1 MGKIDIEF
9 RSKCSQRAVG
19 SIEQGICGAII
30 RRSEPFALEYSP
42 ERLGDVQMWAI
53 WWEKK
58 EIQSTFLPYRTEFPH
73 EFASVDACI
82 VKNNKSIFTDTER
95 KSVKKVGNLVCGHIL
110 SCGESFIS
118 IVAVYH
124 AENVESQ
131 TSFRRDIDILTAEL
145 PSVWHI
151 SLSADVAFISII
163 KVDET
168 VFFLLYEFL
177 QLLGLIRIEL
187 RRGFPLWTFSYTS
200 ISRAKADKKALK
212 VLSEASFPEACCQAS
227 FAFFTLCLSFSMAL
241 RTASSSEQSII
252 GFRPRPGRVSSPLIP
267 SASKRFT
274 QELTDIWVMSVCSPT
289 CSEVRPVDF
298 RSTARQRMR
307 YAWLLPWRK
316 PSSSCRRCWSV
327 SCITLIFAI
336 VVSVYAINAQ
346 TNAKILI

>member
-9 RSKCSQRAVG
+9 SAKCSERTVG
-19 SIEQGICGAII
+19 CIKEGICGAVI
-30 RRSEPFALEYSP
+30 RRSEPFALEDSP
-42 ERLGDVQMWAI
+42 QRFRDVQMRTVRW
-53 WWEKK
+53 KK
-58 EIQSTFLPYRTEFPH
+58 EEKQSPFLPYRTEFSH
-73 EFASVDACI
+73 ELASVDGRI
-82 VKNNKSIFTDTER
+82 VKDNECVLADTER
-95 KSVKKVGNLVCGHIL
+95 KTVKEVGDLVGGHVFG
-110 SCGESFIS
+110 CRESFIP

-131 TSFRRDIDILTAEL
+131 TPFGWDIDILTAEL
-145 PSVWHI
+145 PPIWHI
-151 SLSADVAFISII
+151 SLRADVAFISII
-163 KVDET
+163 EVDET
-168 VFFLLYEFL
+168 VSFLLFEFL

-187 RRGFPLWTFSYTS
+187 RRGFPLRTFPYTS

-212 VLSEASFPEACCQAS
+212 VLSDASFPETCCHAS

-267 SASKRFT
+267 SDSKRFT
-274 QELTDIWVMSVCSPT
+274 QELTDICVISVCSPI

-307 YAWLLPWRK
+307 YAWLLPLRK

-336 VVSVYAINAQ
+336 AMCLYVFTQRYAKN
-346 TNAKILI
+346 LI